1 MPEIKNTF
9 TGGKMNKDLDERLVP
24 KGEYIDAM
32 NVQVS
37 TSENSDVGTVQNI
50 LGNSLGCPSDFLPVN
65 SFTVGSISDES
76 NDNLYWMVSGDPFGD
91 SAANLSQ
98 NISLQ
103 APINLSD
110 QIVRKTTD
118 GCERVFVDKYGF
130 SAVNTSTNDD
140 NIIEGISTEIFNQ
153 IQVGAEVTGVD
164 SFGNSSNTASVTAIS
179 TPDPYDVIFD
189 ADPSSSNVTQ
199 TFFADPNVNPAVKI
213 GNKIL
218 IPALMGDGAS
228 PIPSASTN
236 WSAAADFVYITNFT
250 GTLNGLIGE
259 TINLFYNDNALSQ
272 TYQIT
277 NATNAN
283 LTIAGLGIP
292 AVKVTLDNNLPINLA
307 NSLNNPSP
315 STWGVSSPTHLFET
329 YGSNQ
334 NNIVASITQTVA
346 VNNNLFNGNI
356 YFYDYNTGNISY
368 DVNNFAVGD
377 IINIVPISNQVG
389 GLLNCKINNINPVD
403 NSVTV
408 EDLNGN
414 PVTPFQIGGFING
427 VAVPEYGQ
435 ILIPGENKVF
445 LNTDLIL
452 SSGFEN
458 GLSSYQAL
466 LFKNPRVLNYQHG
479 QIITGI
485 NIVDDMLFWTDNRT
499 EPKKININSSIEGT
513 IQYPFPLNQTR
524 LINPSQS
531 IGYADNVPVE
541 EKHITVIKT
550 PPMYA
555 PALEMVGERLG
566 NSYGE
571 LTEVNGN
578 PNNDFTGIDNNSEV
592 TLTISPSGAVPL
604 NYEIGDILFLKSF
617 DTEISFPIT
626 DYNVRVVITEIS
638 SSSTFICSVL
648 SIDENFDFSS
658 TLYGCDLD
666 NTYDKLYKLKFPRFA
681 FRFKYKDNEY
691 SSFGPFSEPAFMAG
705 DFDFKPNSGYNLGM
719 ENKLRELTIK
729 QIVPGNIPEDVKQI
743 DILYKE
749 SDSPNVYIV
758 DEIKPSDQYWFDNS
772 YKIKQETIKSL
783 VASNQLLRAFDNV
796 PKRALAQD
804 VSGNRIIYGNYEQ
817 NYNLDDTRVSF
828 TFNLKNRNIGDYKSI
843 KSLRNYQLGVVYT
856 DEYNRQTP
864 VLTDLSGAKSISK
877 IDSSSNN
884 QIEVKL
890 NNDPPSWATYQKFY
904 IKEVSTKYHNLALDR
919 YFDAEDGNIWLSFSS
934 NDRNKIDLDTTLFLK
949 KAYNSSA
956 AETTL
961 EQYRVVDVK
970 NEAPEYIKTRKV
982 VIGTQSNEILSDG
995 SLPDG
1000 VTLTG
1005 NSRLFVGASDTV
1017 RSGEDP
1023 VFENGLPV
1031 EGQDTI
1037 YLNANIMRRTL
1048 LDNFHKRHNSPDADR
1063 KFDTS
1068 NSVGGG
1074 GGQSINSPLY
1084 IKIKAKTVG
1093 FETVDETNWYEVDS
1107 VVRTEVTGDSG
1118 FDDRPLGEENKY
1130 IIKLKK
1136 KLGDDA
1142 LFTYDRDAN
1151 PAGINGNPN
1160 LLRNIS
1166 TGNQPTNVDS
1176 VRELRGG
1183 GGYSSYLV
1191 LEIAQEIVQN
1201 RSVFQ
1206 GRFFVK
1212 ILRDEYIDRVIVQPG
1227 IEDYRVVAK
1236 AECGYIKDYSYEV
1249 PGFAAG
1255 LTTPFGGSALA
1266 AKISHN
1272 ATVNH
1277 INNNGFNGVAPTAHT
1292 NTASI
1297 YNNPSALSGTF
1308 GSSNFSWFYP
1318 NPAVN
1323 AGTWSHDE
1331 KPETPYDE
1339 NVYWGHA
1346 TWRRIN
1352 NQLNDLD
1359 SKSRW
1364 VIDEAFAAGEE
1375 QLWDRHGFNKKYETA
1390 YQDPSFVG
1398 NAYNTPRSGSVN
1410 YSGYNYL
1417 SSNKTSISHQRN
1429 STWENYPGYNGGYGN
1444 GLGKGDDTSIYNYH
1458 TTGNGITD
1466 FTIDLSYISTGKNYK
1481 SISNGYGA
1489 GPLVK
1494 DFHEEDFSEISMS
1507 SALMNNLEGRFINP
1521 NYNVEPGNLGDNWQD
1536 YFKIKGTH
1544 HSSVELEAD
1553 IFAKQL
1559 IPGKFLRFTNDP
1571 NKIVYEITDVKKIYK
1586 INYAEALH
1594 DKNEYPGFNLDLTD
1608 SQGNSVNDPTAS
1620 DYLTRVKLAEVWQ
1633 NYAHFNRRITYRI
1646 TLRAPDGGVIGTDG
1660 AGAIGYDPIA
1670 NPRAL
1675 ASPTAADKLSI
1686 SNTYV
1691 DADSNTRA
1699 VNCPIEIVQKEF
1711 IINDNDTE
1719 FPEDPAV
1726 FETEPKD
1733 SADLNIFHEIS
1744 DTLPIIFTKTSGYNF
1759 APVGSVV
1766 TTTEVGSFPNPIL
1779 QASSSE
1785 PAKVISW
1792 SDNIVKLD
1800 SEVVQDYISV
1810 SNIIKFSRPDGS
1822 YTTAKFAG
1830 LIDAETNSLVIP
1842 STGATATVTHSKSF
1856 RVNPNI
1862 KNNTYGLGWH
1872 NCYSFG
1878 NGVESSSI
1886 RDAFNSPSID
1896 KGPRASTTLE
1906 EGYEVEQR
1914 KYGLIYSGIYN
1925 SNSGVNNLN
1934 QFVQAEN
1941 ITKEI
1946 NPSYGSI
1953 QKLHAG
1959 WGQNGDLLALCE
1971 DRVLKILANKD
1982 ALFNADGSTNLTA
1995 TKNVLGSATP
2005 YSSEFGI
2012 SKNPESF
2019 ASESFRAYFTD
2030 KVRGKVIRLSRDGL
2044 TPISDAGMSDWFK
2057 DNLKISRTLFGSYD
2071 DKKGEYNIT
2080 LQGDDISKTISY
2092 KENVRGW
2099 VSFKSF
2105 VPENAISCANEY
2117 YTFLNGKVWKH
2128 HDESVDRNT
2137 FYGVFNNSTVTA
2149 SLNDA
2154 PGIVKSFNTLN
2165 YEGSNSKIN
2174 FNVADEEYINLT
2186 SRDGWYVDNI
2196 HTDLE
2201 KGSVNDFI
2209 DKEGKWFSYLKGKDV
2224 AVAGDMSV
2232 IINNDN
2238 SSLFDQ
2244 SSFAI
2249 QGLGILN
2256 NTSSPSAVFGCTDIT
2271 ALNYNSLATID
2282 DGSCLTGNI
2291 GCTDVTAHNY
2301 DPVLAPTVEDG
2312 SCEWYGCTDPNSMNL
2327 TDFGGSAASYELLYP
2342 GSIID
2347 NGSCVTANY
2356 GCTDSSAFNYDPN
2369 ANIDDGSCVPII
2381 NGCVGRKNFV
2391 GQYIFATTATNYQ
2404 GPGVGVANTDDGSCE
2419 FNFCS
2424 DPSDVNYDADTINQ
2438 IGFSQDPATG
2448 LVTTQ
2453 YNFNNPLQL
2462 VYTFCGSA
2470 TYYACLDPGFSNF
2483 NAGVPANV
2491 NALPCDGGVV
2501 GCDNTPGNECT
2512 GPGTL
2517 TGQCCAG
2524 PVSSLASGCLDP
2536 NAPNGQGLG
2545 VGVSLP
2551 DCVGAIPVQQA
2562 QSGAHPNY
2570 GNTSCCQQ
2578 YGCVNDDTATNY
2590 VDVTQVQNQFPVG
2603 NANAGQ
2609 PTHVQGS
2616 GGCNGTGC
2624 CYDVLAYQCDV
2635 NGFVET
2641 TTLIGLDSAD
2651 IMNNPQSYPNDPANN
2666 VIHPTTG
2673 TTGYWIDQTEASN
2686 YLSNNLWQGL
2696 ETGDGCIGGCT
2707 QPLDCN
2713 YNSLATWDDGS
2724 CSGTYSGGI
2733 TKFACINGGGSC
2745 STIGS
2750 CHPLYNT
2757 ANAYTTNAACLA
2769 GTSGC
2774 IQATVIPK

>member
-50 LGNSLGCPSDFLPVN
+50 LGNSLGCPNDFLPVN
-65 SFTVGSISDES
+65 SYTVGSISDES

-98 NISLQ
+98 NINLQ

-153 IQVGAEVTGVD
+153 IQVGTEVTGVD
-164 SFGNSSNTASVTAIS
+164 SFGNSSNTASVTSIS
-179 TPDPYDVIFD
+179 TPDPYDAIFD

-218 IPALMGDGAS
+218 IPAIMGDAAS
-228 PIPSASTN
+228 AMPTASTS
-236 WSAAADFVYITNFT
+236 WSAAADFIYITHFT
-250 GTLNGLIGE
+250 GTLSGLIGE

-283 LTIAGLGIP
+283 LTIAGLGIS

-315 STWGVSSPTHLFET
+315 STWGVSSPTHFFET
-329 YGSNQ
+329 YGANQ
-334 NNIVASITQTVA
+334 NNIVASITQTVT

-368 DVNNFAVGD
+368 DVTNFAVGD

-414 PVTPFQIGGFING
+414 PIIPFQVGGFING

-435 ILIPGENKVF
+435 ILITGENKVF

-513 IQYPFPLNQTR
+513 IQYPFPLTQTR

-531 IGYADNVPVE
+531 IGYANNIPVK
-541 EKHITVIKT
+541 EKHVTVIKT
-550 PPMYA
+550 PPLSA
-555 PALEMVGERLG
+555 PILEMVGERKG

-571 LTEVNGN
+571 VNYNFSGV
-578 PNNDFTGIDNNSEV
+578 NNDSQVILNIFSITS
-592 TLTISPSGAVPL
+592 SPL
-604 NYEIGDILFLKSF
+604 NYEVNDILLLKSF
-617 DTEISFPIT
+617 EIDSSFPVT
-626 DYNVRVVITEIS
+626 DYDIRVVVKEKT
-638 SSSTFICSVL
+638 SSSTFVCDIL
-648 SIDENFDFSS
+648 SIDEELSFTSDDFS
-658 TLYGCDLD
+658 CDLD
-666 NTYDKLYKLKFPRFA
+666 KSYEKLYKLKFPRFS

-705 DFDFKPNSGYNLGM
+705 DFNFKPNSGYNLGM
-719 ENKLRELTIK
+719 ENKLKELTIK

-772 YKIKQETIKSL
+772 YKIKQETIKSV

-828 TFNLKNRNIGDYKSI
+828 TFNLKNRNSGDYKSI
-843 KSLRNYQLGVVYT
+843 KSLRSYQLGVVYS
-856 DEYNRQTP
+856 DQYNRQTP
-864 VLTDLSGAKSISK
+864 VLTDVSGSKSVGK
-877 IDSSSNN
+877 LDSASTN
-884 QIEVKL
+884 QIEVQL
-890 NNDPPSWATYQKFY
+890 NSNAPSWATYQKFY

-919 YFDAEDGNIWLSFSS
+919 YFDAEDGNLWLSFSS

-949 KAYNSSA
+949 KAYDSNVP
-956 AETTL
+956 ETTL
-961 EQYRVVDVK
+961 EQYKVIDVK
-970 NEAPEYIKTRKV
+970 NESPEYIRTRKV
-982 VIGTQSNEILSDG
+982 LLGSVSNEQYSDG
-995 SLPDG
+995 SLPRDG
-1000 VTLTG
+1000 LLSG
-1005 NSRLFVGASDTV
+1005 NSVLFVGAHDSKYTDSTNTTL
-1017 RSGEDP
+1017 RGKYP
-1023 VFENGLPV
+1023 FENGLPV
-1031 EGQDTI
+1031 VGQDTLYI
-1037 YLNANIMRRTL
+1037 SSTVMERTL
-1048 LDNFHKRHNSPDADR
+1048 LDNFHKKHNSPDAESETND
-1063 KFDTS
+1063 
-1068 NSVGGG
+1068 GGG
-1074 GGQSINSPLY
+1074 GGSKSVNSPLY
-1084 IKIKAKTVG
+1084 IRIRQQG
-1093 FETVDETNWYEVDS
+1093 LDFLTVDQTAWYEVDN
-1107 VVRTEVTGDSG
+1107 VVRTKKSDATSSPAESD
-1118 FDDRPLGEENKY
+1118 NKY

-1142 LFTYDRDAN
+1142 EFTYSKTAH
-1151 PAGINGNPN
+1151 PAGINGNRN
-1160 LLRNIS
+1160 FLRNRSSGNTDVNTYRIS
-1166 TGNQPTNVDS
+1166 
-1176 VRELRGG
+1176 GG
-1183 GGYSSYLV
+1183 GGYSDYLV
-1191 LEIAQEIVQN
+1191 LDIAQEIVQN

-1212 ILRDEYIDRVIVQPG
+1212 ILRDEYIDRVIVQPN
-1227 IEDYRVVAK
+1227 IEQYRTVAV
-1236 AECGYIKDYSYEV
+1236 AECGYIKDFDYED
-1249 PGFAAG
+1249 PSSG
-1255 LTTPFGGSALA
+1255 
-1266 AKISHN
+1266 ISKSTHN
-1272 ATVNH
+1272 DGINH
-1277 INNNGFNGVAPTAHT
+1277 INDYGFNGAPGGLATQYT
-1292 NTASI
+1292 DTASEYFTI
-1297 YNNPSALSGTF
+1297 TTNFNWNINNILNSSF
-1308 GSSNFSWFYP
+1308 GIH
-1318 NPAVN
+1318 N
-1323 AGTWSHDE
+1323 A
-1331 KPETPYDE
+1331 KPETPYNE
-1339 NVYWGHA
+1339 NVYWGHHV
-1346 TWRRIN
+1346 WRKIN
-1352 NQLNDLD
+1352 NKLKDLHTE
-1359 SKSRW
+1359 SRW

-1375 QLWDRHGFNKKYETA
+1375 PLWGRHSFKKRYEKAYKPTSNPLIAQLPA
-1390 YQDPSFVG
+1390 IYQGDQNIG
-1398 NAYNTPRSGSVN
+1398 TTN
-1410 YSGYNYL
+1410 YGGYNYL
-1417 SSNKTSISHQRN
+1417 SSNTSSISHNRN
-1429 STWENYPGYNGGYGN
+1429 SMWGNFVNSNGTYYNSGTTTGGYGG
-1444 GLGKGDDTSIYNYH
+1444 GLDKGDDTYSYEYH
-1458 TTGNGITD
+1458 TTGLGVTD
-1466 FTIDLSYISTGKNYK
+1466 FTIDLSYIGPGKINK
-1481 SISNGYGA
+1481 QAHGANGSVADWHERPYSLN
-1489 GPLVK
+1489 PIIITSKFVK
-1494 DFHEEDFSEISMS
+1494 DLIE
-1507 SALMNNLEGRFINP
+1507 NNYYHGNFQTRNWVDNWKIEGRFADSNESKAEIF
-1521 NYNVEPGNLGDNWQD
+1521 GQNLR
-1536 YFKIKGTH
+1536 
-1544 HSSVELEAD
+1544 
-1553 IFAKQL
+1553 
-1559 IPGKFLRFTNDP
+1559 PGKFLRFKNDP
-1571 NKIVYEITDVKKIYK
+1571 NKIVYEIVNVNKFYK
-1586 INYAEALH
+1586 VNYSETFH
-1594 DKNEYPGFNLDLTD
+1594 GKNEYPFFDLSMIPGGTPALTYD
-1608 SQGNSVNDPTAS
+1608 
-1620 DYLTRVKLAEVWQ
+1620 DYLKVAEVWQ
-1633 NYAHFNRRITYRI
+1633 NYAHFNRRITYRL

-1660 AGAIGYDPIA
+1660 LGNAGGYDPIG
-1670 NPRAL
+1670 N
-1675 ASPTAADKLSI
+1675 PTAVAAPTASDKLVI
-1686 SNTYV
+1686 ASNDY
-1691 DADSNTRA
+1691 
-1699 VNCPIEIVQKEF
+1699 NCPIEIVEKEI
-1711 IINDNDTE
+1711 IINDNDVDFTE
-1719 FPEDPAV
+1719 DAAI
-1726 FETEPKD
+1726 FETEPKET
-1733 SADLNIFHEIS
+1733 ADLNIFHEIS
-1744 DTLPIIFTKTSGYNF
+1744 DTLPVNFFGESGYAF
-1759 APVGSVV
+1759 APVGTLVS
-1766 TTTEVGSFPNPIL
+1766 TTTTGSFPNPIL
-1779 QASSSE
+1779 PLPSNK
-1785 PAKVISW
+1785 PAEVVSW
-1792 SDNIVKLD
+1792 EDNIVKINT
-1800 SEVVQDYISV
+1800 EVAQDYLTV
-1810 SNIIKFSRPDGS
+1810 NNIIKFSRLDGS
-1822 YTTAKFAG
+1822 YTTAKFGG
-1830 LIDAETNSLVIP
+1830 LVNSETINYTDPL
-1842 STGATATVTHSKSF
+1842 TGSVSSITVSKSF
-1856 RVNPNI
+1856 YISPRRESVS
-1862 KNNTYGLGWH
+1862 YGLSWH

-1886 RDAFNSPSID
+1886 RDVFNSPSLD
-1896 KGPRASTTLE
+1896 KGPRVSTTLE

-1934 QFVQAEN
+1934 QFIQAEK

-2080 LQGDDISKTISY
+2080 LQGDEISKTISY

-2117 YTFLNGKVWKH
+2117 YTFRSGKLWKH

-2137 FYGVFNNSTVTA
+2137 FYGVFDNSTVTA

-2174 FNVADEEYINLT
+2174 FNIEEYINLT
-2186 SRDGWYVDNI
+2186 PRDGWYVDNI

-2201 KGSVNDFI
+2201 KGSVNNFI

-2224 AVAGDMSV
+2224 AVTGNMSIV
-2232 IINNDN
+2232 INDNN

-2256 NTSSPSAVFGCTDIT
+2256 NTSSPSAVFGCTDVT

-2282 DGSCLTGNI
+2282 NGTCLTGNI
-2291 GCTDVTAHNY
+2291 GCTDATANNY
-2301 DPVLAPTVEDG
+2301 DLALAPTVEDG
-2312 SCEWYGCTDPNSMNL
+2312 SCEWYGCTNPNAINP
-2327 TDFGGSAASYELLYP
+2327 TNFGPTATSYELLYP

-2356 GCTDSSAFNYDPN
+2356 GCTDPVMFNYDPN

-2381 NGCVGRKNFV
+2381 NGCVGRQNFS
-2391 GQYIFATTATNYQ
+2391 GNYIFATTATNYQ

-2424 DPSDVNYDADTINQ
+2424 EPGDVNYNVDTINQ
-2438 IGFSQDPATG
+2438 VGFYQDPVTAA
-2448 LVTTQ
+2448 VTTQ
-2453 YNFNNPLQL
+2453 YIFNNLLQL
-2462 VYTFCGSA
+2462 VHTFCGSA

-2491 NALPCDGGVV
+2491 TASPCDGGVP

-2512 GPGTL
+2512 GPGN
-2517 TGQCCAG
+2517 GVACCEG
-2524 PVSSLASGCLDP
+2524 PVSSLSAGCLNP

-2545 VGVSLP
+2545 VGVYLP
-2551 DCVGAIPVQQA
+2551 DCVGAIPNQTL
-2562 QSGAHPNY
+2562 GAHPNY
-2570 GNTSCCQQ
+2570 GNETCCQQ
-2578 YGCVNDDTATNY
+2578 YGCVNDSTAANY
-2590 VDVTQVQNQFPVG
+2590 IDVNLAQNQFPAG

-2609 PTHVQGS
+2609 PTHVQGT

-2635 NGFVET
+2635 DGFVEAT
-2641 TTLIGLDSAD
+2641 TITGLSSSD
-2651 IMNNPQSYPNDPANN
+2651 IMNNPQTYPNDPVNN
-2666 VIHPTTG
+2666 VIHPTTNS
-2673 TTGYWIDQTEASN
+2673 TGSWVDNAYAVDLVASN
-2686 YLSNNLWQGL
+2686 LWEGL

-2713 YNSLATWDDGS
+2713 YNSQATWDDGS
-2724 CSGTYSGGI
+2724 CSGTYNVGPS
-2733 TKFACINGGGSC
+2733 KFACISGGGSC
-2745 STIGS
+2745 TQIGP

-2757 ANAYTTNAACLA
+2757 ADAYSTPAACLN
-2769 GTSGC
+2769 GSSGC
-2774 IQATVIPK
+2774 IQSAGGGGLSSGGSITGTGG